1 MKKLIATAFALALFS
16 AGGAGIASAAPATP
30 SAPTSGHGITT
41 TFHCPPPRGTFT
53 LTADAWV
60 TGQYTWYYD
69 GQGCTHSP

>member
-1 MKKLIATAFALALFS
+1 MKKLIATAFAVALFG

-30 SAPTSGHGITT
+30 APSSGHGITT

-60 TGQYTWYYD
+60 TGQYTWYY
-69 GQGCTHSP
+69 GRQGCTHTP

>member
-1 MKKLIATAFALALFS
+1 MKKLIATAFAITLFS
-16 AGGAGIASAAPATP
+16 AGGAGIASAAPA
-30 SAPTSGHGITT
+30 APAPASGHGITT

-60 TGQYTWYYD
+60 TGQYRWYYD